1 MISEE
6 IHHSTTKEYCI
17 IFGAVIQAELLFC
30 CGAVIFILK
39 NRKEDDYVGRR
50 KKNRIQ
56 IC

>member
-6 IHHSTTKEYCI
+6 IHHSTTNEYCI
-17 IFGAVIQAELLFC
+17 IFGNSLQAEHLFLAGC
-30 CGAVIFILK
+30 YFYTQK
-39 NRKEDDYVGRR
+39 RKEDDYVGRR